1 MEKKQMSEQQFVS
14 CDYDSLYQVEDAL
27 HIDEHTRVVYQGV
40 PGAFSE
46 QATVAFF
53 GEQVQAANVPAFEDI
68 LVTLENGEAD
78 FGVLPVENSSAGFV
92 SGSYELLLKHDV
104 FITAEKILKIEQ
116 SLLGLP
122 DATIKD
128 IDTVYSHPQG
138 LLQSKTFLEQY
149 NWKQIAYDNTA
160 MAAKK
165 VKEEGLKNQAAIASV
180 RAAKLYGLSVLKES
194 INFANTNATR
204 FFILRKGKVYQKDAK
219 KLTICFSLPHKSGTL
234 YNVLGHFIHNDI
246 NMTSIESSPLENSPW
261 EYKFFISFEGNLQEK
276 NVRQALDL
284 IQRDT
289 LSFKLLGNY

>member
-1 MEKKQMSEQQFVS
+1 MGEQEFVS
-14 CDYDSLYQVEDAL
+14 CDYDKLYQSEDSL
-27 HIDEHTRVVYQGV
+27 PIGSSTRVVYQGV

-46 QATVAFF
+46 QATIAFF
-53 GEQVQAANVPAFEDI
+53 GEQVELINVPAFEDI
-68 LVTLENGEAD
+68 LTALENDEAEY
-78 FGVLPVENSSAGFV
+78 GVLPVENSSAGFV
-92 SGSYELLLKHDV
+92 SGSYDLLLRHDV
-104 FITAEKILKIEQ
+104 FITGEKILKIEQ

-122 DATIKD
+122 GARIED

-138 LLQSKTFLEQY
+138 LLQSKPFLTQY
-149 NWKQIAYDNTA
+149 EWKQIAYDNTA
-160 MAAKK
+160 MAAQK

-180 RAAKLYGLSVLKES
+180 RAAKLYGLSVLKEA
-194 INFANTNATR
+194 INFANSNATR

-246 NMTSIESSPLENSPW
+246 NMTGIESSPLENSPW
-261 EYKFFISFEGNLQEK
+261 EYKFFITFEGNLKQE
-276 NVRQALDL
+276 NVRRALDL

>member
-1 MEKKQMSEQQFVS
+1 MGEQEFVS
-14 CDYDSLYQVEDAL
+14 CDYDKLYQSEDSL
-27 HIDEHTRVVYQGV
+27 PIDSSTRVVYQGV

-46 QATVAFF
+46 QATIAFF
-53 GEQVQAANVPAFEDI
+53 GEQVELINVPAFEDI
-68 LVTLENGEAD
+68 LTALENDEAD
-78 FGVLPVENSSAGFV
+78 YGVLPVENSSAGFV
-92 SGSYELLLKHDV
+92 SGSYDLLLKHDV
-104 FITAEKILKIEQ
+104 FITGEKILKIEQ

-122 DATIKD
+122 GARIED

-138 LLQSKTFLEQY
+138 LLQSKTFLAEY
-149 NWKQIAYDNTA
+149 DWKQIAYDNTA
-160 MAAKK
+160 MAAQK

-180 RAAKLYGLSVLKES
+180 RAAKLYGLSVLKEA
-194 INFANTNATR
+194 INFANSNATR

-246 NMTSIESSPLENSPW
+246 NMTGIESSPLENSPW
-261 EYKFFISFEGNLQEK
+261 EYKFFITFEGNLRQE
-276 NVRQALDL
+276 NVRRALDL